1 MLMRGNTT
9 GALADLQAEGR
20 SEWCPLPNQ
29 KQARFLDTD
38 TVTDICDGIACD
50 FLIYWYDPTSTA
62 RCAR

>member
-20 SEWCPLPNQ
+20 SERCPLPNQ

-38 TVTDICDGIACD
+38 TERCDRWHRMRFSD
-50 FLIYWYDPTSTA
+50 LLV
-62 RCAR
+62 